1 MTRSPSSLSP
11 TPAAPRPHRVCA
23 IRGGTVRF
31 AERVVLAGI
40 DLVVG
45 PAERIA
51 VIGDNGAGKSTLL
64 RVLAGTVRLTAGERA
79 VELPG
84 GVAFAEQQP
93 RFRPDA
99 TVADALD
106 DLLADVRALEAET
119 QRAAE
124 RLAAAG
130 PGERDGLLAQ
140 LSAAVDRFEARDGYQ
155 LDQRVDAGLE
165 RLGLGGL
172 DRSRPVHTLSGGE
185 RARLALAA
193 ALASEAELLLLD
205 EPTNDLDDAGI
216 AWLEDRLAAHRGALV
231 VVTHDRA
238 LLDRLATGIV
248 HVEDGTLRRYGDG
261 YAGYLTARASERRR
275 LLDEYEDWR
284 QDLARQQEIVA
295 ANAFR
300 LDAIPRKAERAVF
313 GHGAFRARGRDH
325 GAMGRIRMAKE
336 RLARLRADPAP
347 PPADQLRFTPGFTST
362 STSTSTFTGPAAASA
377 GPAEEQ
383 AVLIRADGVRL
394 DGGGPRLRLDALEV
408 GPGDRLLI
416 SGPNGAGKTTL
427 LNVLAGELTPQRGT
441 VWRRTGIRV
450 AWLRQD
456 VTTGTRAT
464 LLDAFAAATGAYRD
478 DAADTL
484 LRLGLFHPDDLHRQV
499 AQLSVGQRRRLE
511 VALAVTRPSDVLLLD
526 EPTNH
531 LAPELLEQLEDALRD
546 YPGAVLTVTHDRRWR
561 SRASATTRQVHV
573 APGGLVVISPT
584 RLATAAGRSAFTMI
598 LAATPS
604 GSASAAHRGQDS
616 TSRRSSS

>member
-1 MTRSPSSLSP
+1 MTHSPSSLSQVQ
-11 TPAAPRPHRVCA
+11 PAASRPHRVCA

-64 RVLAGTVRLTAGERA
+64 RVLAGTVELTAGERA

-84 GVAFAEQQP
+84 GAAFAEQQP

-99 TVADALD
+99 TVTHALD
-106 DLLADVRALEAET
+106 DLLADIRALEAET

-130 PGERDGLLAQ
+130 PGERDELLEQ

-155 LDQRVDAGLE
+155 LDQRVDAGLD

-216 AWLEDRLAAHRGALV
+216 AWLEDRLDAHRGALV

-238 LLDRLATGIV
+238 LLDRLATDIV
-248 HVEDGTLRRYGDG
+248 HVEDGALRRYGDG

-275 LLDEYEDWR
+275 LLDEYEAWR
-284 QDLARQQEIVA
+284 QDLARQQAIVA

-336 RLARLRADPAP
+336 RLARLRGDPAP
-347 PPADQLRFTPGFTST
+347 RPADPLRFTPAFTSIPT
-362 STSTSTFTGPAAASA
+362 STLTSTAAFNGPAAASA
-377 GPAEEQ
+377 GAAEEK

-394 DGGGPRLRLDALEV
+394 DDGGPRLRLDALAV
-408 GPGDRLLI
+408 APGDRLLI

-427 LNVLAGELTPQRGT
+427 LNVLAGELTPQWGT

-456 VTTGTRAT
+456 VTTGTPAT

-499 AQLSVGQRRRLE
+499 AHLSVGQRRRLE
-511 VALAVTRPSDVLLLD
+511 VAVAVTRPSDVLLLD

-561 SRASATTRQVHV
+561 ERAGTSATTRQIHV
-573 APGGLVVISPT
+573 APGGLVGP
-584 RLATAAGRSAFTMI
+584 AGPPPA
-598 LAATPS
+598 
-604 GSASAAHRGQDS
+604 
-616 TSRRSSS
+616 

>member
-1 MTRSPSSLSP
+1 M
-11 TPAAPRPHRVCA
+11 CA

-64 RVLAGTVRLTAGERA
+64 RVLAGTVELTAGERA

-99 TVADALD
+99 TVTDALD
-106 DLLADVRALEAET
+106 DLLGDIRALEAET

-130 PGERDGLLAQ
+130 PDQRGGLLAQ
-140 LSAAVDRFEARDGYQ
+140 LSAAVDRFEARDGYR
-155 LDQRVDAGLE
+155 LDQRVDAGLD
-165 RLGLGGL
+165 RLGLGGV

-216 AWLEDRLAAHRGALV
+216 AWLEDRLDAHRGALV

-238 LLDRLATGIV
+238 LLDRLATDIV

-275 LLDEYEDWR
+275 LLDEYEAWR
-284 QDLARQQEIVA
+284 QDLARQQAIVA

-336 RLARLRADPAP
+336 RVARLRADPAP
-347 PPADQLRFTPGFTST
+347 RPADPLRFTPVFTD
-362 STSTSTFTGPAAASA
+362 PAAGATDENA
-377 GPAEEQ
+377 A
-383 AVLIRADGVRL
+383 LIRAEGVRL
-394 DGGGPRLRLDALEV
+394 DDGGPRLRLDALEV
-408 GPGDRLLI
+408 APGDRLLI

-427 LNVLAGELTPQRGT
+427 LNVLAGELATQRGT
-441 VWRRTGIRV
+441 VWRRPGIRV

-456 VTTGTRAT
+456 VTTGTRTT

-499 AQLSVGQRRRLE
+499 AHLSVGQRRRLE
-511 VALAVTRPSDVLLLD
+511 VAVAVTRPSDVLLLD

-546 YPGAVLTVTHDRRWR
+546 HPGAVLTVTHDRRWR
-561 SRASATTRQVHV
+561 SRAGASAATRQVHV
-573 APGGLVVISPT
+573 APGGLVRMP
-584 RLATAAGRSAFTMI
+584 
-598 LAATPS
+598 
-604 GSASAAHRGQDS
+604 GSALA
-616 TSRRSSS
+616 

>member
-1 MTRSPSSLSP
+1 M
-11 TPAAPRPHRVCA
+11 
-23 IRGGTVRF
+23 
-31 AERVVLAGI
+31 

-64 RVLAGTVRLTAGERA
+64 RVLAGTVQLTAGEQA
-79 VELPG
+79 IELPG

-93 RFRPDA
+93 RFRPGA

-106 DLLADVRALEAET
+106 DLLADIRELEAET
-119 QRAAE
+119 QRTAE
-124 RLAAAG
+124 QVALAG
-130 PGERDGLLAQ
+130 VDERGELLAR
-140 LSAAVDRFEARDGYQ
+140 LSTAIDRLEARDGYE
-155 LDQRVDAGLE
+155 LDQRVDAGLD

-185 RARLALAA
+185 RARLALTA

-238 LLDRLATGIV
+238 LLDRIATDIV
-248 HVEDGTLRRYGDG
+248 HVEGGSLRRYGDG
-261 YAGYLTARASERRR
+261 YAGYLTAREGERRR
-275 LLDEYEDWR
+275 LLEAYEAWR
-284 QDLARQQEIVA
+284 QDLARQQALVT

-300 LDAIPRKAERAVF
+300 LNAIPRKLERASF

-336 RLARLRADPAP
+336 RVARLHADPAP
-347 PPADQLRFTPGFTST
+347 RPADPLRFTPVFTE
-362 STSTSTFTGPAAASA
+362 PAAASA
-377 GPAEEQ
+377 GIANEK
-383 AVLIRADGVRL
+383 AVLIRAEGVRL
-394 DGGGPRLRLDALEV
+394 DVDGPRLRLDALEV
-408 GPGDRLLI
+408 SPGDRLLI

-427 LNVLAGELTPQRGT
+427 LNVLAGELAPQRGT
-441 VWRRTGIRV
+441 LWRRPGIRV

-456 VTTGTRAT
+456 ITTGSRAT

-478 DAADTL
+478 DAADEL
-484 LRLGLFHPDDLHRQV
+484 LRLGLFRPDDLHRQV

-511 VALAVTRPSDVLLLD
+511 VALAVTCPSDVLLLD

-531 LAPELLEQLEDALRD
+531 LAPELLEQMEDALRD
-546 YPGAVLTVTHDRRWR
+546 YTGAVLTVTHDRRWR
-561 SRASATTRQVHV
+561 ERAGASATARQVYV
-573 APGGLVVISPT
+573 APGGLVGLPDS
-584 RLATAAGRSAFTMI
+584 AGKQA
-598 LAATPS
+598 PPD
-604 GSASAAHRGQDS
+604 GSAGTQ
-616 TSRRSSS
+616 

>member
-1 MTRSPSSLSP
+1 MTHTSPSPS
-11 TPAAPRPHRVCA
+11 RQHRVCA

-31 AERVVLAGI
+31 AERVVLAEI

-64 RVLAGTVRLTAGERA
+64 RVLAGTVQLTAGERA

-84 GVAFAEQQP
+84 GIAFAEQQP
-93 RFRPDA
+93 RFRPGA
-99 TVADALD
+99 TVTDALD
-106 DLLADVRALEAET
+106 DLLADIRELEAEI
-119 QRAAE
+119 QRTAE
-124 RLAAAG
+124 RLAQAG
-130 PGERDGLLAQ
+130 PDERAVLLAQ
-140 LSAAVDRFEARDGYQ
+140 LSSAMDRFEARDGYQ
-155 LDQRVDAGLE
+155 LDRRVDAGLD

-172 DRSRPVHTLSGGE
+172 DHSRPVHTLSGGE

-216 AWLEDRLAAHRGALV
+216 AWLEERLAVHRGALV
-231 VVTHDRA
+231 VVTHDRV
-238 LLDRLATGIV
+238 LLDRLATDIV
-248 HVEDGTLRRYGDG
+248 HVEGGALRRYGDG
-261 YAGYLTARASERRR
+261 YAGYLTARANERRR
-275 LLDEYEDWR
+275 LLEEYEAWR
-284 QDLARQQEIVA
+284 QDLARQEALVT

-300 LDAIPRKAERAVF
+300 LDAIPRKLERGSF

-336 RLARLRADPAP
+336 RIARLRTDPAP
-347 PPADQLRFTPGFTST
+347 RPADPLRFTP
-362 STSTSTFTGPAAASA
+362 TFTEPAAGVAD
-377 GPAEEQ
+377 EK
-383 AVLIRADGVRL
+383 AVLIRAEGVRL
-394 DGGGPRLRLDALEV
+394 DVDGPRLRLDALEV
-408 GPGDRLLI
+408 SAGDRLLI

-427 LNVLAGELTPQRGT
+427 LHVLAGELVPQRGNLWQRPG
-441 VWRRTGIRV
+441 VRI

-456 VTTGTRAT
+456 ITHGSRAA
-464 LLDAFAAATGAYRD
+464 LLDAFATATGAYRD
-478 DAADTL
+478 DAADEL
-484 LRLGLFHPDDLHRQV
+484 LRLGLFHPDDLQRQV

-531 LAPELLEQLEDALRD
+531 LAPELLEQMEEALRD

-561 SRASATTRQVHV
+561 ERAGGSAMVRQVHV
-573 APGGLVVISPT
+573 APGGFVDLPD
-584 RLATAAGRSAFTMI
+584 LA
-598 LAATPS
+598 
-604 GSASAAHRGQDS
+604 
-616 TSRRSSS
+616 